1 MSLLASQGLATV
13 LATANGMKTVR
24 GLLQWAATAPPG
36 TMLSAD
42 ALAKMLDVFE
52 VEPTPELARDT
63 APPLPWTLLL
73 WTADPET
80 RIGRS
85 ELLEAVGRP
94 ASWLYR
100 HTGPKAKHRIPH
112 RKLDGELIFLVGE
125 VRRWLRDREEI
136 IVAAAMD
143 AAPHSLKAVR

>member
-1 MSLLASQGLATV
+1 
-13 LATANGMKTVR
+13 MKTLTD
-24 GLLQWAATAPPG
+24 LLQWATTAPPG

-42 ALAKMLDVFE
+42 AMVELLDVLE
-52 VEPTPELARDT
+52 VEAGNEAAGDV

-80 RIGRS
+80 RIGRT

-100 HTGPKAKHRIPH
+100 HTGRKAKHRIPH

-125 VRRWLRDREEI
+125 VQRWLRDREEI
-136 IVAAAMD
+136 VVAGPMD
-143 AAPHSLKAVR
+143 VPSRSLKAV